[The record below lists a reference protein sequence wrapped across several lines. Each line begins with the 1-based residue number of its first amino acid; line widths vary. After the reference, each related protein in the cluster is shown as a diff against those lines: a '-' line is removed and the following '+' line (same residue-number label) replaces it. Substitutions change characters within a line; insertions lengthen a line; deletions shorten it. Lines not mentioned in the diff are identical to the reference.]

1 MKHFTQEQWLLYK
14 KGMISREIMDYMDSH
29 LQECDQCLQTF
40 LALIGEQ
47 EILNAGKILSPDFTK
62 HVLQEAGQL
71 ATMKQKK
78 RKSNEGIKTTMIY
91 YAAAAS
97 ITLLFAVSGVFQTFV
112 EKAPLA
118 VSNQIVSVLKEDSL
132 KPDLSAAVVNKA
144 AAWIQNFETRG
155 EYNEK
160 K

>member
-1 MKHFTQEQWLLYK
+1 MKHFTQKQWLLYK
-14 KGMISREIMDYMDSH
+14 KGMISREIMDCMDSH
-29 LQECDQCLQTF
+29 LQECNQCLQTF
-40 LALIGEQ
+40 LDLISEE
-47 EILNAGKILSPDFTK
+47 EILNANNLLSPEFTN
-62 HVLQEAGQL
+62 HVLQRAGQH
-71 ATMKQKK
+71 ATMKQKM

-97 ITLLFAVSGVFQTFV
+97 ITLLFAVSGVFQTFA
-112 EKAPLA
+112 EKAPLT
-118 VSNQIVSVLKEDSL
+118 VSKQIVSVLKEDSFKL
-132 KPDLSAAVVNKA
+132 DISAAVVNKA